1 MACATLL
8 HLFKVK
14 NVHSATSC
22 GKLCLALS
30 LSLASLCLQVYN
42 LEICVTDWCFAS
54 GPSEETAVYAFGS
67 NRRGQLGIEIPQQ
80 PQTQGTKNVACISK
94 PQSITTLNSK
104 KLVAISANG
113 DHSAA
118 LTGLCFSAREVC
130 TTCGF
135 YLHG

>member
-1 MACATLL
+1 MVACGMRHT
-8 HLFKVK
+8 
-14 NVHSATSC
+14 
-22 GKLCLALS
+22 LALV
-30 LSLASLCLQVYN
+30 Q
-42 LEICVTDWCFAS
+42 

-80 PQTQGTKNVACISK
+80 PQTKGTKNVACISK